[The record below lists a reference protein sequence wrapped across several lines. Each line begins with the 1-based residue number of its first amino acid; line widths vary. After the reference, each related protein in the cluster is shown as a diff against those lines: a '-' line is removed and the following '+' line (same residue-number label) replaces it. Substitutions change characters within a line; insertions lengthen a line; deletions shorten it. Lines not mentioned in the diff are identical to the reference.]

1 MAINKLK
8 CDEIFMVIRGAIYGN
23 LCSKENSAMIGFY
36 IKHEWPRISQNTM
49 KYSWKFS
56 KVSVVDCN
64 VR

>member
-1 MAINKLK
+1 M
-8 CDEIFMVIRGAIYGN
+8 FMRIRGAIYGN

-56 KVSVVDCN
+56 KVSAVDCN
-64 VR
+64 VL